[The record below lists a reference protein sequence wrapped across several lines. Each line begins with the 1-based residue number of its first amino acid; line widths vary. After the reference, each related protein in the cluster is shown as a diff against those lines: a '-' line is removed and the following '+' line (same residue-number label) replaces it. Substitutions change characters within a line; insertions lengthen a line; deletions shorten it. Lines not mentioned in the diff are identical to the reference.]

1 MPAHGSET
9 GSCIVNK
16 RRELYGKGKECWNA
30 VQGQFSMVLLCTLNV
45 ICSLPPNM
53 KMKMFL
59 IFGGG
64 GGDILSCLGIDWL
77 LVSNSLCLWPSR
89 CVHQQTRQRLRL
101 TSLTHSPCSPASRHR
116 KASAAAAAPVWRPWP
131 PLPLHPRSA
140 GAWLHPWPAS
150 RDYGLRALQ
159 AHRPTLP
166 RAGHPLSTSKQPPN
180 RRPVWPWRLRDE
192 EQDCMAPLPLSLG
205 C

>member
-1 MPAHGSET
+1 MCLKERSSSKRTMKRFCEVMAGQKNGGGGSCTMPAHGSET

-77 LVSNSLCLWPSR
+77 LVSNSLCL
-89 CVHQQTRQRLRL
+89 
-101 TSLTHSPCSPASRHR
+101 
-116 KASAAAAAPVWRPWP
+116 
-131 PLPLHPRSA
+131 
-140 GAWLHPWPAS
+140 
-150 RDYGLRALQ
+150 
-159 AHRPTLP
+159 
-166 RAGHPLSTSKQPPN
+166 
-180 RRPVWPWRLRDE
+180 
-192 EQDCMAPLPLSLG
+192 
-205 C
+205 